1 MRWMVGRSVWSKWK
15 TLNILLLLLFI
26 RNKVKNASDSKSLM
40 RNICLWSKRVHISPP
55 HQKPLVL
62 NGIFK
67 TDKNLNKI
75 KFICQPLAWQAE
87 QVTHLGASK
96 SGQNLLYI
104 TFEWHFTLDFRCCNT
119 RRNCLTYTWIFTF
132 PCKRNIVLKF
142 RERIFVLPG
151 KWKLP

>member
-1 MRWMVGRSVWSKWK
+1 MNGRSVGWSVWSEWK
-15 TLNILLLLLFI
+15 ALNILLLLLFI

-55 HQKPLVL
+55 HRKPLVL

-75 KFICQPLAWQAE
+75 KFICQPLAWQAG
-87 QVTHLGASK
+87 QVTHLGTSK
-96 SGQNLLYI
+96 SGQKSFVY
-104 TFEWHFTLDFRCCNT
+104 HFWMAFHFGFQMLQYKAK
-119 RRNCLTYTWIFTF
+119 LSGTF
-132 PCKRNIVLKF
+132 PCKRNVVLKF

-151 KWKLP
+151 KWKLA